1 MDLQKIE
8 LTDAATGSRAK
19 ILAGFGFNCYSFEAV
34 HGGERI
40 ETLWAAPDFEAGTAR
55 PSGSG
60 IPILFP
66 FAGRIRGTRFEFE
79 GREYTLTAGD
89 AMGNAIHGFVMN
101 RPWKVTEQTANRAV
115 GQFQASVV
123 EPALLERWPSDFR
136 LTVSYE
142 LAGNSL
148 KSELLIENPGQGPLP
163 FGLGTHPYFRVPL
176 GSKGDRDASRVQV
189 PVSKVWEL
197 VNLLPTGKQ
206 FDAVGKHA
214 LKSGMN
220 FADTQ
225 FDDVFTRLKFDNH
238 IATASISDPGSGRRL
253 VMTFDD
259 TFREC
264 VVYNPPHRQAICIEP
279 YTGLPNAFE
288 LEKQGVDTG
297 LRVLSPGESLRARI
311 DVKAEG

>member
-1 MDLQKIE
+1 NNLVSDMRSLQ
-8 LTDAATGSRAK
+8 
-19 ILAGFGFNCYSFEAV
+19 ILAGFGFNCYSFEV
-34 HGGERI
+34 MRDGELI
-40 ETLWAAPDFEAGTAR
+40 ETLWSAPDFETGTAR

-66 FAGRIRGTRFEFE
+66 FAGRIRGTRFGFD
-79 GREYTLTAGD
+79 GREYELTPGD

-101 RPWKVTEQTANRAV
+101 RPWKVIEQTANRAV

-142 LAGNSL
+142 IAGNVL
-148 KSELLIENPGQGPLP
+148 RSELLVENPGKGPLP

-176 GSKGDRDASRVQV
+176 GAKGNRDACRVQV
-189 PVSKVWEL
+189 PVNKVWEL
-197 VNLLPTGKQ
+197 VNLLPTGRQ
-206 FDAVGKHA
+206 FDAAGKHA
-214 LKSGMN
+214 LAPGMN
-220 FADTQ
+220 FSDTH
-225 FDDVFTRLKFDNH
+225 FDDVFTGIGFDNH
-238 IATASISDPGSGRRL
+238 LATSSISDPGSGRRL

-279 YTGLPNAFE
+279 YTCLPNPFE
-288 LEKQGVDTG
+288 LEQLSIDTG
-297 LRVLSPGESLRARI
+297 LRVLPPGKSARAKIEIRL
-311 DVKAEG
+311 K

>member
-1 MDLQKIE
+1 MDLQKIG
-8 LTDAATGSRAK
+8 LADPATGSRAK

-34 HGGERI
+34 HDSERI

-66 FAGRIRGTRFEFE
+66 FAGRIRGTRFEFD
-79 GREYTLTAGD
+79 GREYTLTPGD
-89 AMGNAIHGFVMN
+89 NVGNAIHGFVMS
-101 RPWKVTEQTANRAV
+101 RPWKVIEQTAHRAV
-115 GQFQASVV
+115 GQFQASGADP
-123 EPALLERWPSDFR
+123 ELLNRWPSDFR

-142 LAGNSL
+142 LAGNTL
-148 KSELLIENPGQGPLP
+148 KSELLVENPGPSPLP

-176 GSKGDRDASRVQV
+176 GASGNRDACRVQV
-189 PVSKVWEL
+189 PVSKAWEL

-206 FDAVGKHA
+206 FEATGKRA
-214 LKSGMN
+214 LRSGMD
-220 FADTQ
+220 FSETQ
-225 FDDVFTRLKFDNH
+225 LDDVFTGLDFDNH
-238 IATASISDPGSGRRL
+238 TATSSISDPGSGRRL

-279 YTGLPNAFE
+279 YTCLPNPFE
-288 LEKQGVDTG
+288 LEKQGIDTG
-297 LRVLSPGESLRARI
+297 LRVLPPGKSLRAQIEIRL
-311 DVKAEG
+311 E